1 MIDMISMQVQWL
13 PPGSIVKE
21 QIFKGSIKSKF
32 CIMKNKQEIDCIFR
46 KVRSFKKYVKCK
58 RRDRVKA
65 KMKPCITAHMTA
77 FSLLL
82 SFGKWAFFCLPT
94 DCLHFCTRSLLPDP
108 CFFASRVGHSHFVS
122 RCKKVVLLM
131 ISDPTFAINFLQ
143 CFLTILQRRYSHRKV
158 VFLKDLAG
166 NNREKWYKQ

>member
-13 PPGSIVKE
+13 PPGSIVK
-21 QIFKGSIKSKF
+21 ICKGSLIIKSKF

-46 KVRSFKKYVKCK
+46 KVCSFKKYVKCK

-94 DCLHFCTRSLLPDP
+94 DCLHFCTRSFLPDP
-108 CFFASRVGHSHFVS
+108 CFFCWSCWPLSFCVKVQKSSPTDDLRSHLCYKF
-122 RCKKVVLLM
+122 
-131 ISDPTFAINFLQ
+131 FAVFSYDSATQIF
-143 CFLTILQRRYSHRKV
+143 TYERK
-158 VFLKDLAG
+158 L
-166 NNREKWYKQ
+166 